1 MFAINC
7 TDIRPNLILI
17 LPRTPKKQSKVKLLL
32 CGNVLNDFMDFEAW
46 IHKKHKYLNTWEW
59 NVISSSNKKIIH
71 CTLTTGTD
79 KK

>member
-1 MFAINC
+1 
-7 TDIRPNLILI
+7 
-17 LPRTPKKQSKVKLLL
+17 
-32 CGNVLNDFMDFEAW
+32 MDFEAW